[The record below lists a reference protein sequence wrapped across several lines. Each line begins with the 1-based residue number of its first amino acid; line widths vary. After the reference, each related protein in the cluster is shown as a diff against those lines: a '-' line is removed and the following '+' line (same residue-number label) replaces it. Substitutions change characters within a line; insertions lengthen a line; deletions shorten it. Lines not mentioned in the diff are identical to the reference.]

1 MTNSLDTEFN
11 SIWKAI
17 VEEFPVEH
25 IGVGKIT
32 NITDTGAF
40 IELRDG
46 IEGWVYSGEVSW
58 IKSQQIPKKVLTI
71 GQEIQYKVIDVDN
84 QKYRITLSI
93 KQCQENPWR
102 SFLEKN
108 PIGSIIKSTIRNITD
123 FGLFVMVADKI
134 DGLIHVSDLSWE
146 NNGAELLNSYNKG
159 DLIECKVMSVDLEKE
174 KISLSVKHLTEN
186 QYEALWVKY
195 TKGSIF
201 TGIVTKVHEE
211 GIEVKIN
218 DEIYGVVKKNDIAI
232 DKTDQ
237 KSDRFSI
244 GEKMD
249 IKVIGVNK
257 QERRLLLSI
266 KQLEEEEREKIIK
279 EYGSADSGASLGD
292 ILGNKLDISKKSV

>member
-1 MTNSLDTEFN
+1 
-11 SIWKAI
+11 
-17 VEEFPVEH
+17 
-25 IGVGKIT
+25 
-32 NITDTGAF
+32 
-40 IELRDG
+40 
-46 IEGWVYSGEVSW
+46 
-58 IKSQQIPKKVLTI
+58 
-71 GQEIQYKVIDVDN
+71 
-84 QKYRITLSI
+84 
-93 KQCQENPWR
+93 
-102 SFLEKN
+102 
-108 PIGSIIKSTIRNITD
+108 
-123 FGLFVMVADKI
+123 
-134 DGLIHVSDLSWE
+134 
-146 NNGAELLNSYNKG
+146 
-159 DLIECKVMSVDLEKE
+159 MSVDLEKE